1 MNFIRL
7 ILGEFILVFNNI
19 VVKVLWDKYGLGL
32 NWYYV
37 VIDLD
42 LKLCLEYIFD
52 DNFLKRVELL
62 FLGFVKRL

>member
-7 ILGEFILVFNNI
+7 ILGEFMLVFNSI

>member
-7 ILGEFILVFNNI
+7 ILGEFMLVFNNI